1 MDGMEREGSSIGHIS
16 SSAMSSRTYGQ
27 SGLTSPSCGENS
39 PVRGAPLSTNSARQ
53 YCSVVVY
60 IRKNTRRNF
69 HVSVGMEDHCDQRG
83 KKGGVTYGILLRS
96 CWLNDARR
104 KPNRVTAFSANVD
117 QNLLAGLFKF
127 DDDQY
132 SVRNGVAGIDE
143 P

>member
-39 PVRGAPLSTNSARQ
+39 PVRGAPLSTNSTRQ

-60 IRKNTRRNF
+60 IRKKDQKKLPCQRRNGRPLR
-69 HVSVGMEDHCDQRG
+69 STG